1 MSFQIKKIVLY
12 NHKGNKRELEF
23 DLGKVNIISGQSG
36 TGKSAI
42 IDIVDYCL
50 GRSTFNI
57 FEGVNR
63 GIVSWYSV
71 LLQNNDEQIFVAK
84 PAPESNRTKQS
95 GAYLY
100 RSSKVEIPEL
110 NQLEINANDETIV
123 DLLSN
128 ICGIGLNQSDNNE
141 NRSTQSYQVNFKHS
155 KFYLFQNQ
163 SLIGSRDLLFWRQN
177 EDHMPQT
184 IKDTILYFLGVIKEE
199 KYELTIRLK
208 KAKRELNIKQRK
220 LREAEAVISD
230 KLSQG
235 RRLLFEAQNVGL
247 IDEKEISDDQVLD
260 KLMSVS
266 QWDPSKYL
274 ESNFSTNETQ
284 LRNEINDL
292 RDEYSKINEEVR
304 SLQVFINSAE
314 GYKKSVN
321 KQKSRL
327 STIELFDK
335 KHSEEHCPLCNS
347 KLEKEIPTV
356 KEISKSLLD
365 LNDSLKSVT
374 RNDPKLKEQINN
386 LKNELNSIEE
396 EIKSKENK
404 LHSAISS
411 KEELKKL
418 RDQNSI
424 KAKIVGRISLYLEN
438 VDLVDNKAELEKEV
452 TRAKLKVERIEN
464 KLEDFDEEQLLN
476 SVQNRLSTFMNSLAN
491 KFEHEFK
498 EFPFRF
504 DIKNLTVFADTEERA
519 VPMKR
524 MGSGRNWLGCHLITL
539 FSLHKLFIEKNRPVP
554 GFIILDQPSQPFFPS
569 KDEYKKFEEK
579 FQKLDSDLEDSDLQ
593 IVRDMFQVFFEYSED
608 LKGKFQIIVLEHA
621 NYQDEQFKQALV
633 EEKWGIKDDKLSLIP
648 KSWLN

>member
-12 NHKGNKRELEF
+12 NHKGSKRELEF
-23 DLGKVNIISGQSG
+23 DLGKVNIITGQSG

-71 LLQNNDEQIFVAK
+71 LLQNSNEQIFIAK
-84 PAPESNRTKQS
+84 PAPKLSRTSQS
-95 GAYLY
+95 KAYLY
-100 RSSKVEIPEL
+100 RSSNIEIPEL
-110 NQLEINANDETIV
+110 DQLEINANDETIV

-141 NRSTQSYQVNFKHS
+141 NRSTQSYKVNFKHT

-199 KYELTIRLK
+199 KYELNIRLK
-208 KAKRELNIKQRK
+208 KAKRELSIKKRK
-220 LREAEAVISD
+220 LREAEAIISD

-235 RRLLFEAQNVGL
+235 KRLLFEAQNVGL
-247 IDEKEISDDQVLD
+247 IDEQKIPNDQVLD
-260 KLMSVS
+260 KLMVISH
-266 QWDPSKYL
+266 WDPNKYL
-274 ESNFSTNETQ
+274 EPNFSHNETQ
-284 LRNEINDL
+284 LRNEIDEL
-292 RDEYSKINEEVR
+292 RDEYSKINREVR

-314 GYKKSVN
+314 DYQKSVN

-327 STIELFDK
+327 STIELFDEK
-335 KHSEEHCPLCNS
+335 DSEEHCPLCNS

-356 KEISKSLLD
+356 EEISKSLSN
-365 LNDSLKSVT
+365 LNDSLNSVT
-374 RNDPKLKEQINN
+374 RNDPKLKKQINH
-386 LKNELNSIEE
+386 LKHELNLIEE
-396 EIKSKENK
+396 KIKAKENK
-404 LHSAISS
+404 LHSVISS
-411 KEELKKL
+411 KEETKKL

-424 KAKIVGRISLYLEN
+424 KAKTVGRISLYLEN
-438 VDLVDNKAELEKEV
+438 VDLVDDKAELEKEV
-452 TRAKLKVERIEN
+452 TRAELKVERIES

-476 SVQNRLSTFMNSLAN
+476 SIQNRLSTFMDSLAN
-491 KFEHEFK
+491 KFEHEFQ

-539 FSLHKLFIEKNRPVP
+539 LSLHKLFIEKNRPVP
-554 GFIILDQPSQPFFPS
+554 GFIIMDQPSQPFFPS
-569 KDEYKKFEEK
+569 KDEYKKFEKK
-579 FQKLDSDLEDSDLQ
+579 FENSDSDLEDSDLQ
-593 IVRDMFQVFFEYSED
+593 IVRDMFQVFFEYSEN
-608 LKGKFQIIVLEHA
+608 LKEQFQIIVLEHA
-621 NYQDEQFKQALV
+621 NYHDDQFKHALV
-633 EEKWGIKDDKLSLIP
+633 EEKWGINENKSSLIP
-648 KSWLN
+648 KAWLD